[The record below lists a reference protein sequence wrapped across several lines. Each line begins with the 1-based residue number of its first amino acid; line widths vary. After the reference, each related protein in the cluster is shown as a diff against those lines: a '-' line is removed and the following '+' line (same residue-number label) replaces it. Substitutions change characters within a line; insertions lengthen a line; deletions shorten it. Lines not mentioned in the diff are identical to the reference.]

1 MQRHGMVI
9 RVRPETRDEY
19 LALHAAVWP
28 EVEDMLTRANYRN
41 FTIFIRDD
49 MLFGYFEY
57 VGDDLAAD
65 NARIAADPA
74 TQRWWAL
81 TDPLQERLPGT
92 PDGEQ
97 WASLT
102 EAWHMD

>member
-9 RVRPETRDEY
+9 RVRSGGREEY

-28 EVEDMLTRANYRN
+28 EVEDMLTRANFRN
-41 FTIFIRDD
+41 FTIFIHDD
-49 MLFGYFEY
+49 LLFGYFEY
-57 VGDDLAAD
+57 VGDDFAAD
-65 NARIAADPA
+65 QARIAADPT
-74 TQRWWAL
+74 TQRWWKL

-97 WASLT
+97 WAT
-102 EAWHMD
+102 MAEAWHLD